1 VSVYRCEYCHDNK
14 RVLNEASKWVPCPY
28 CLHRRGRGFE
38 LELQESLPAQESV
51 ITSATPRSP
60 SGEGWSPANTA
71 LVLKAAL
78 YAGAAALLLY
88 YFSAYKAEERDVLEP
103 EAPELGPPA
112 TDTGEY
118 SLWEPQS

>member
-28 CLHRRGRGFE
+28 CQHGRGLE
-38 LELQESLPAQESV
+38 LELQEPLPAQESA
-51 ITSATPRSP
+51 ITAATRRSP

-78 YAGAAALLLY
+78 YAGAALLLY
-88 YFSAYKAEERDVLEP
+88 HLSAHKADGRDMLEP
-103 EAPELGPPA
+103 EATELDSPA
-112 TDTGEY
+112 ADPGEY
-118 SLWEPQS
+118 SPWEPQS